1 MPQSHLPPRRRCGI
15 RPLLLAAAAVVASW
29 PQLSPGGAASYPYMS
44 WQDEFDGT
52 SVESARWAFDIGTG
66 TQYGLTGWGNNE
78 LQYYTNRSQNASVSN
93 GTLKITALKENYGGQ
108 SYTSARLKTQ
118 GLFSQAGGRFE
129 IRAALPTGQGFWPAI
144 WMMPASDTYGG
155 WAASG
160 EIDIREARGQQP
172 DRVNGTIHYGGT
184 WPSNT
189 WSESTRVLP
198 AGQTISSFHTYA
210 LEWDT
215 AAAPAIRWYVDD
227 VLYATKTLWWSSG
240 AAYPA
245 PFDKPFS
252 MLLNLAVGGNYV
264 GSPNASTPFP
274 ATMQVDYVRVS
285 TAAPPAIT
293 LAATSGTLSQ
303 AAVGNPVIA
312 AAAAVTKTGSGTV
325 VLNAA
330 NAYTGAT
337 SIVAGTLNVSNPGGL
352 LGSPVTVNSGGSL
365 AIAGAGS
372 TTIPRVTVDVG
383 GAMTLRSD
391 ISQKVSLQG
400 LTIKSGV
407 GLTIDSGTMTNG
419 YMNVFAPP
427 SAGGGY
433 LFGQSWPV
441 KDLRAQ
447 FTGSTSVTLAPCY
460 VADSGTYWYTPS
472 GQPGATG
479 NKIMEAN
486 VYGQADGTY
495 AGQAVKF
502 TGTVPSYTLQGG
514 SSGWT
519 VKAFIRDFTADYS
532 SFNEQA
538 VPISATGSFSVRLN
552 AVNDPT
558 RHVQWGLQVKGPDV
572 WITDL
577 ASKGTV
583 VVSALPTTADG
594 GKVDVGQGLITVAA
608 GLSATDLMT
617 QIIAG
622 RGDGSWNG
630 AAGITSSLIA
640 AEVARGVPRSIGW
653 MENGDGSVSFGYS
666 APGDTNNDLQVD
678 VLDVANFFAGSKF
691 DTGLPARWTEG
702 DFNYDGFVD
711 MLDAADFFSAGLFDS
726 GAYNPAATGNVVA
739 VPEPSVTLLAAA
751 IACLIRVAL
760 DPRASSGHRSRPAA
774 CSPFRNRMRAQGEP
788 GRHTG

>member
-1 MPQSHLPPRRRCGI
+1 MPYLHLPPRRRRGV
-15 RPLLLAAAAVVASW
+15 RSLLLAAAVVASW
-29 PQLSPGGAASYPYMS
+29 PQLSPGAAANYPYMS

-52 SVESARWAFDIGTG
+52 SVESARWTFDIGTG
-66 TQYGLTGWGNNE
+66 AQHGLSGWGNNE

-108 SYTSARLKTQ
+108 SYTSARLKTE

-144 WMMPASDTYGG
+144 WMLPANETYGG

-160 EIDIREARGQQP
+160 EIDIMEARGQQA
-172 DRVNGTIHYGGT
+172 DRVNAAIHYGDS
-184 WPSNT
+184 WPNNT

-198 AGQTISSFHTYA
+198 AGQTIASFHTYA

-215 AAAPAIRWYVDD
+215 ADRPAMRWYVDD

-245 PFDKPFS
+245 PFDKPFH

-264 GSPNASTPFP
+264 GSPNGSTPFP
-274 ATMQVDYVRVS
+274 GTMQVDYVRVS

-293 LAATSGTLSQ
+293 LAAPSGTLSQ
-303 AAVGNPVIA
+303 AAVGNPVIT
-312 AAAAVTKTGSGTV
+312 AAAAVTKTGAGTV

-330 NAYTGAT
+330 NAFTGAT
-337 SIVAGTLNVSNPGGL
+337 SIVAGTLNVSHPGGL
-352 LGSPVTVNSGGSL
+352 SGSPVTVNSGGSL
-365 AIAGAGS
+365 AIAGVGS
-372 TTIPRVTVDVG
+372 TTIPSVTVGVG

-391 ISQKVSLQG
+391 IPQQVSLQS
-400 LTIKSGV
+400 LTITSGV

-419 YMNVFAPP
+419 YMNVSAPP

-447 FTGSTSVTLAPCY
+447 FTGGTSVTLAPCF
-460 VADSGTYWYTPS
+460 VSDTSSYWYTPS

-495 AGQAVKF
+495 AGQSVKF
-502 TGTVPSYTLQGG
+502 SGTVPSYTLQGG
-514 SSGWT
+514 TSGWS

-532 SFNEQA
+532 SYNEQA

-608 GLSATDLMT
+608 GLSVTDLMT
-617 QIIAG
+617 EIIAG

-630 AAGITSSLIA
+630 AAGITSSLVA
-640 AEVARGVPRSIGW
+640 AEVARGALRSIGW

-726 GAYNPAATGNVVA
+726 GAYNPAAAGSVAA
-739 VPEPSVTLLAAA
+739 VPEPSVTLLGVA
-751 IACLIRVAL
+751 IACLIRFAL
-760 DPRASSGHRSRPAA
+760 DPHAS
-774 CSPFRNRMRAQGEP
+774 
-788 GRHTG
+788 

>member
-1 MPQSHLPPRRRCGI
+1 MRS
-15 RPLLLAAAAVVASW
+15 LLLAVAVVASW
-29 PQLSPGGAASYPYMS
+29 PQLSPGAAANYPYMS

-93 GTLKITALKENYGGQ
+93 GTLKITALKESYGGQ

-160 EIDIREARGQQP
+160 EIDIMEARGQQP
-172 DRVNGTIHYGGT
+172 DRVNGAIHYGGT

-215 AAAPAIRWYVDD
+215 AATPAIRWYVDD

-245 PFDKPFS
+245 PFDKPFY

-264 GSPNASTPFP
+264 GSPNGSTPFP
-274 ATMQVDYVRVS
+274 STMQVDYVRVS

-312 AAAAVTKTGSGTV
+312 AAASVTKTGTGMV

-330 NAYTGAT
+330 NAYTGTT
-337 SIVAGTLNVSNPGGL
+337 SIVAGTLAVSNPAGL
-352 LGSPVTVNSGGSL
+352 SGSPVTVNSGGSL

-372 TTIPRVTVDVG
+372 TTIPSVTVNSG

-391 ISQKVSLQG
+391 IPQQVSLQG
-400 LTIKSGV
+400 LTITSGV
-407 GLTIDSGTMTNG
+407 ALTVDSETMTNG

-433 LFGQSWPV
+433 LFGQSWAV

-486 VYGQADGTY
+486 VYGQATGTY
-495 AGQAVKF
+495 AGQSVKF
-502 TGTVPSYTLQGG
+502 SGTVPSYTLQGG
-514 SSGWT
+514 TSGWS

-532 SFNEQA
+532 SYNEQA

-558 RHVQWGLQVKGPDV
+558 RHVQWGLQMKGPDV
-572 WITDL
+572 WITEL

-583 VVSALPTTADG
+583 VVSALPTAADGGG
-594 GKVDVGQGLITVAA
+594 GKVDAGQGLITVAA
-608 GLSATDLMT
+608 GLSALDLEAE
-617 QIIAG
+617 IIAG
-622 RGDGSWNG
+622 RGDGSWRG
-630 AAGITSSLIA
+630 AAGITSSLVA
-640 AEVARGVPRSIGW
+640 AEVARGIPRSIGW
-653 MENGDGSVSFGYS
+653 MENGDGSLSFGYS

-678 VLDVANFFAGSKF
+678 VLDVANFFAGGKF
-691 DTGLPARWTEG
+691 DTGFRATWTDS
-702 DFNYDGFVD
+702 DFNYDGVVD
-711 MLDAADFFSAGLFDS
+711 MLDAADFFSAGLFDA
-726 GAYNPAATGNVVA
+726 GAYNPAAAGNVAA
-739 VPEPSVTLLAAA
+739 VPEPSLTLLGVA
-751 IACLIRVAL
+751 IACLR
-760 DPRASSGHRSRPAA
+760 RRRSATGGRTTGR
-774 CSPFRNRMRAQGEP
+774 SQGL
-788 GRHTG
+788 RTR

>member
-1 MPQSHLPPRRRCGI
+1 MRS
-15 RPLLLAAAAVVASW
+15 LLLAVAVVASW
-29 PQLSPGGAASYPYMS
+29 PQLSPGAAANYPYMS

-93 GTLKITALKENYGGQ
+93 GTLKITALKESYGGQ

-160 EIDIREARGQQP
+160 EIDIMEARGQQP
-172 DRVNGTIHYGGT
+172 DRVNGAIHYGGT

-215 AAAPAIRWYVDD
+215 AATPAIRWYVDD

-245 PFDKPFS
+245 PFDKPFY

-264 GSPNASTPFP
+264 GSPNGSTPFP
-274 ATMQVDYVRVS
+274 STMQVDYVRVS

-312 AAAAVTKTGSGTV
+312 AAASVTKTGTGMV

-330 NAYTGAT
+330 NAYTGTT
-337 SIVAGTLNVSNPGGL
+337 SIVAGTLAVSNPAGL
-352 LGSPVTVNSGGSL
+352 SGSPVTVNSGGSL

-372 TTIPRVTVDVG
+372 TTIPSVTVNSG

-391 ISQKVSLQG
+391 IPQQVSLQG
-400 LTIKSGV
+400 LTITSGV
-407 GLTIDSGTMTNG
+407 ALTVDSETMTNG

-433 LFGQSWPV
+433 LFGSGWAV

-495 AGQAVKF
+495 AGQSVKF
-502 TGTVPSYTLQGG
+502 SGTVPSYTLQGG
-514 SSGWT
+514 TSGWS

-532 SFNEQA
+532 SYNEQA

-558 RHVQWGLQVKGPDV
+558 RHVQWGLQMKGPDV
-572 WITDL
+572 WITEL

-583 VVSALPTTADG
+583 VVSALPTAADGGG
-594 GKVDVGQGLITVAA
+594 GKVDAGQGLITVAA
-608 GLSATDLMT
+608 GLSALDLEAE
-617 QIIAG
+617 IIAG
-622 RGDGSWNG
+622 RGDGSWRG
-630 AAGITSSLIA
+630 AAGITSSLVA
-640 AEVARGVPRSIGW
+640 AEVARGIPRSIGW
-653 MENGDGSVSFGYS
+653 MENGDGSLSFGYS

-678 VLDVANFFAGSKF
+678 VLDVANFFAGGKF
-691 DTGLPARWTEG
+691 DTGFRATWTDS
-702 DFNYDGFVD
+702 DFNYDGVVD
-711 MLDAADFFSAGLFDS
+711 MLDAADFFSAGLFDA
-726 GAYNPAATGNVVA
+726 GAYNPAAAGNVAA
-739 VPEPSVTLLAAA
+739 VPEPSLTLLGVA
-751 IACLIRVAL
+751 IACLR
-760 DPRASSGHRSRPAA
+760 RRRSATGGRTTGR
-774 CSPFRNRMRAQGEP
+774 SQGL
-788 GRHTG
+788 RTR

>member
-15 RPLLLAAAAVVASW
+15 RSLLLAAAVVASW
-29 PQLSPGGAASYPYMS
+29 PQLSPGAAANYPYMS

-160 EIDIREARGQQP
+160 EIDIMEARGQQP
-172 DRVNGTIHYGGT
+172 DRVNGAIHYGDS
-184 WPSNT
+184 WPNNT

-215 AAAPAIRWYVDD
+215 AGSPALRWYVDD
-227 VLYATKTLWWSSG
+227 VLYATKTAWWSSG
-240 AAYPA
+240 GAYPA
-245 PFDKPFS
+245 PFDKPFH

-264 GSPNASTPFP
+264 GSPNGSTPFP

-312 AAAAVTKTGSGTV
+312 AAASVTKTGTGMV

-330 NAYTGAT
+330 NAYTGTT
-337 SIVAGTLNVSNPGGL
+337 SIVAGTLAVSNPAGL
-352 LGSPVTVNSGGSL
+352 SGSPVTVNSGGSL

-372 TTIPRVTVDVG
+372 TTIPSVTVNAG

-391 ISQKVSLQG
+391 IPQKVSLQG
-400 LTIKSGV
+400 LTITSGV
-407 GLTIDSGTMTNG
+407 ALTVDSETMTNG

-433 LFGQSWPV
+433 LSGSGWAV

-495 AGQAVKF
+495 AGQSVKF
-502 TGTVPSYTLQGG
+502 SGTVPSYTLQGG
-514 SSGWT
+514 TSGWS

-532 SFNEQA
+532 SYNEQA

-552 AVNDPT
+552 AVNDPS
-558 RHVQWGLQVKGPDV
+558 RHVQWGLQMKGPNV

-583 VVSALPTTADG
+583 VVSALPTAADGGG
-594 GKVDVGQGLITVAA
+594 GKVDAGQGLITVAA
-608 GLSATDLMT
+608 GLSALDLEAE
-617 QIIAG
+617 IIAG
-622 RGDGSWNG
+622 RGDGSWRG
-630 AAGITSSLIA
+630 AAGITSSLVA
-640 AEVARGVPRSIGW
+640 AEVARGIPRSIGW
-653 MENGDGSVSFGYS
+653 MENGDGSLSFGYS

-678 VLDVANFFAGSKF
+678 VLDVANFFAGGKF
-691 DTGLPARWTEG
+691 DTGFRATWTDS
-702 DFNYDGFVD
+702 DFNYDGVVD
-711 MLDAADFFSAGLFDS
+711 MLDAADFFSAGLFDA
-726 GAYNPAATGNVVA
+726 GAYNPAAAGNVAA
-739 VPEPSVTLLAAA
+739 VPEPSLTLLGVA
-751 IACLIRVAL
+751 IACLR
-760 DPRASSGHRSRPAA
+760 RRRSATGGQTTGR
-774 CSPFRNRMRAQGEP
+774 SQGL
-788 GRHTG
+788 RTR

>member
-1 MPQSHLPPRRRCGI
+1 M
-15 RPLLLAAAAVVASW
+15 VSW
-29 PQLSPGGAASYPYMS
+29 PQLSPGAPANYPYMS

-160 EIDIREARGQQP
+160 EIDIMEARGQQP
-172 DRVNGTIHYGGT
+172 DRVNGAIHYGGT

-215 AAAPAIRWYVDD
+215 AATPAIRWYVDD

-245 PFDKPFS
+245 PFDKPFY

-264 GSPNASTPFP
+264 GSPNGSTPFP

-312 AAAAVTKTGSGTV
+312 AAASVTKTGTGMV

-330 NAYTGAT
+330 NAYTGTT
-337 SIVAGTLNVSNPGGL
+337 SIVAGTLAVSNPAGL
-352 LGSPVTVNSGGSL
+352 SGSPVTVNSGGSL

-372 TTIPRVTVDVG
+372 TTIPSVTVNAG

-391 ISQKVSLQG
+391 IPQKVSLQG
-400 LTIKSGV
+400 LTITSGV
-407 GLTIDSGTMTNG
+407 ALTVDSETMTNG

-433 LFGQSWPV
+433 LSGSGWAV

-495 AGQAVKF
+495 AGQSVKF
-502 TGTVPSYTLQGG
+502 SGTVPSYTLQGG
-514 SSGWT
+514 TSGWS

-532 SFNEQA
+532 SYNEQA

-552 AVNDPT
+552 AVNDPS
-558 RHVQWGLQVKGPDV
+558 RHVQWGLQMKGPNV

-577 ASKGTV
+577 ASKGNV
-583 VVSALPTTADG
+583 VVSALPTAADGGG
-594 GKVDVGQGLITVAA
+594 GKVDAGQGLITVAA
-608 GLSATDLMT
+608 GLSALDLEAE
-617 QIIAG
+617 IIAG
-622 RGDGSWNG
+622 RGDGSWRG
-630 AAGITSSLIA
+630 AAGITSSLVA
-640 AEVARGVPRSIGW
+640 AEVARGIPRSIGW
-653 MENGDGSVSFGYS
+653 MENGDGSLSFGYS
-666 APGDTNNDLQVD
+666 APGDTNNDWQVD
-678 VLDVANFFAGSKF
+678 VLDVANFFAGGKF
-691 DTGLPARWTEG
+691 DTGFRATWTDS
-702 DFNYDGFVD
+702 DFNYDGVVD
-711 MLDAADFFSAGLFDS
+711 MLDAADFFSAGLFDA
-726 GAYNPAATGNVVA
+726 GAYNPAAAGNVAA
-739 VPEPSVTLLAAA
+739 VPEPSLTLLGVA
-751 IACLIRVAL
+751 IACLR
-760 DPRASSGHRSRPAA
+760 RRRSATGGRTTGR
-774 CSPFRNRMRAQGEP
+774 SQGS
-788 GRHTG
+788 RTR

>member
-1 MPQSHLPPRRRCGI
+1 MPQIQLPARRHCGI
-15 RPLLLAAAAVVASW
+15 RSLLLAAAVVASW
-29 PQLSPGGAASYPYMS
+29 PQLSPGAAANYPYMS

-160 EIDIREARGQQP
+160 EIDIMEARGQQP
-172 DRVNGTIHYGGT
+172 DRVNGAIHYGGT

-215 AAAPAIRWYVDD
+215 AATPAIRWYVDD

-245 PFDKPFS
+245 PFDKPFY

-303 AAVGNPVIA
+303 ATVGNPVIA
-312 AAAAVTKTGSGTV
+312 AAASVTKTGTGMV

-330 NAYTGAT
+330 NAYTGTT
-337 SIVAGTLNVSNPGGL
+337 SIVAGTLAVSNPAGL
-352 LGSPVTVNSGGSL
+352 SGSPVTVNSGGSL

-372 TTIPRVTVDVG
+372 TTIPSVTVNAG

-391 ISQKVSLQG
+391 IPQKVSLQG
-400 LTIKSGV
+400 LTITSGV
-407 GLTIDSGTMTNG
+407 ALTVDSETMTNG

-433 LFGQSWPV
+433 LFGQSWAV

-460 VADSGTYWYTPS
+460 VADSGTYWYTPG

-479 NKIMEAN
+479 TKIMEAN

-495 AGQAVKF
+495 AGQSVKF
-502 TGTVPSYTLQGG
+502 SGTVPSYTLQGG
-514 SSGWT
+514 TSGWS

-532 SFNEQA
+532 SYNEQA

-552 AVNDPT
+552 AVNDPS
-558 RHVQWGLQVKGPDV
+558 RHVQWGLQMKGPNV

-583 VVSALPTTADG
+583 VVSALPTAADGGG
-594 GKVDVGQGLITVAA
+594 GKVDAGQGLITVAA
-608 GLSATDLMT
+608 GLSALDLEAE
-617 QIIAG
+617 IIAG
-622 RGDGSWNG
+622 RGDGSWRG
-630 AAGITSSLIA
+630 AAGITSSLVA
-640 AEVARGVPRSIGW
+640 AEVARGIPRSIGW
-653 MENGDGSVSFGYS
+653 MENGDGSLSFGYS
-666 APGDTNNDLQVD
+666 APGDTNNDWQVD
-678 VLDVANFFAGSKF
+678 VLDVANFFAGGKF
-691 DTGLPARWTEG
+691 DTGFRATWTDS
-702 DFNYDGFVD
+702 DFNYDGVVD
-711 MLDAADFFSAGLFDS
+711 MLDAADFFSAGLFDA
-726 GAYNPAATGNVVA
+726 GAYNPAAAGNVAA
-739 VPEPSVTLLAAA
+739 VPEPSLTLLGVA
-751 IACLIRVAL
+751 IACLR
-760 DPRASSGHRSRPAA
+760 RRRSATGGRTTGR
-774 CSPFRNRMRAQGEP
+774 SQGS
-788 GRHTG
+788 RTR

>member
-1 MPQSHLPPRRRCGI
+1 M
-15 RPLLLAAAAVVASW
+15 
-29 PQLSPGGAASYPYMS
+29 
-44 WQDEFDGT
+44 
-52 SVESARWAFDIGTG
+52 ESARWAFDIGTG

-160 EIDIREARGQQP
+160 EIDIMEARGQQP
-172 DRVNGTIHYGGT
+172 DRVNGAIHYGGT

-215 AAAPAIRWYVDD
+215 AATPAIRWYVDD

-245 PFDKPFS
+245 PFDKPFY

-312 AAAAVTKTGSGTV
+312 AAASVTKTGTGMV

-330 NAYTGAT
+330 NAYTGTT
-337 SIVAGTLNVSNPGGL
+337 SIVAGTLAVSNPAGL
-352 LGSPVTVNSGGSL
+352 SGSPVTVNSGGSL

-372 TTIPRVTVDVG
+372 TTIPSVTVNAG

-391 ISQKVSLQG
+391 IPQKVSLQG
-400 LTIKSGV
+400 LTITSGV
-407 GLTIDSGTMTNG
+407 ALTVDSETMTNG

-433 LFGQSWPV
+433 LSGSGWAV

-495 AGQAVKF
+495 AGQSVKF
-502 TGTVPSYTLQGG
+502 SGTVPSYTLQGG
-514 SSGWT
+514 TSGWS

-532 SFNEQA
+532 SYNEQA

-552 AVNDPT
+552 AVNDPS
-558 RHVQWGLQVKGPDV
+558 RHVQWGLQMKGPNV

-583 VVSALPTTADG
+583 VVSALPTAADGGG
-594 GKVDVGQGLITVAA
+594 GKVDAGQGLITVAA
-608 GLSATDLMT
+608 GLSALDLEAE
-617 QIIAG
+617 IIAG
-622 RGDGSWNG
+622 RGDGSWRG
-630 AAGITSSLIA
+630 VAGITSSLVA
-640 AEVARGVPRSIGW
+640 AEVARGIPRSIGW
-653 MENGDGSVSFGYS
+653 MENGDGSLSFGYS

-678 VLDVANFFAGSKF
+678 VLDVANFFAGGKF
-691 DTGLPARWTEG
+691 DTGFRATWTDS
-702 DFNYDGFVD
+702 DFNYDGVVD
-711 MLDAADFFSAGLFDS
+711 MLDAADFFSAGLFDA
-726 GAYNPAATGNVVA
+726 GAYNPAAAGNVAA
-739 VPEPSVTLLAAA
+739 VPEPSLTLLGVA
-751 IACLIRVAL
+751 IACLR
-760 DPRASSGHRSRPAA
+760 RRRSATGGRTTGR
-774 CSPFRNRMRAQGEP
+774 SQGS
-788 GRHTG
+788 RTR

>member
-1 MPQSHLPPRRRCGI
+1 MPYLHLPPRRRRGV
-15 RPLLLAAAAVVASW
+15 RSLLLAAAVVASW
-29 PQLSPGGAASYPYMS
+29 PQLSPGAAANYPYMS

-66 TQYGLTGWGNNE
+66 AQHGLSGWGNNE

-108 SYTSARLKTQ
+108 SYTSARLKTE

-144 WMMPASDTYGG
+144 WMLPANDTYGG

-160 EIDIREARGQQP
+160 EIDIMEARGQQA
-172 DRVNGTIHYGGT
+172 DRVNAAIHYGDS
-184 WPSNT
+184 WPNNT

-198 AGQTISSFHTYA
+198 AGQTIASFHTYA

-215 AAAPAIRWYVDD
+215 AGTPAMRWYVDD

-240 AAYPA
+240 GAYPA
-245 PFDKPFS
+245 PFDKPFH

-264 GSPNASTPFP
+264 GSPNGSTPFP
-274 ATMQVDYVRVS
+274 STMQVDYVRVS

-293 LAATSGTLSQ
+293 LAAPSGTLSQ
-303 AAVGNPVIA
+303 AAVGNPMIT
-312 AAAAVTKTGSGTV
+312 AAAAVTKTGAGTV

-337 SIVAGTLNVSNPGGL
+337 SIVAGTLNVSHPGGL
-352 LGSPVTVNSGGSL
+352 SGSPVTVNAGGSL
-365 AIAGAGS
+365 AIAGTGS
-372 TTIPRVTVDVG
+372 TSIPSVTVGVG

-391 ISQKVSLQG
+391 IPQQVSLQG
-400 LTIKSGV
+400 LTITSGV
-407 GLTIDSGTMTNG
+407 ALTVDGGTMTNG

-433 LFGQSWPV
+433 LSGQSWAV

-447 FTGSTSVTLAPCY
+447 FTGSTSVTLAPCF
-460 VADSGTYWYTPS
+460 VSDTSSYWYTPS

-495 AGQAVKF
+495 AGQSVKF
-502 TGTVPSYTLQGG
+502 SATVPSYTLQGG
-514 SSGWT
+514 TSGWS

-532 SFNEQA
+532 SYNEQA

-552 AVNDPT
+552 AVNDPS
-558 RHVQWGLQVKGPDV
+558 RHVQWGLQMKGPDV
-572 WITDL
+572 WITEL

-583 VVSALPTTADG
+583 VVSALPTAADGGG

-608 GLSATDLMT
+608 GLSVTDLMT
-617 QIIAG
+617 EIIAG

-630 AAGITSSLIA
+630 AAGITSSLVA
-640 AEVARGVPRSIGW
+640 AEVARGALRSIGW

-726 GAYNPAATGNVVA
+726 GAYNPAAAGSVA
-739 VPEPSVTLLAAA
+739 TVPEPSVTLLGVA
-751 IACLIRVAL
+751 IVWLRLRRSAIGGRTTGRRPG
-760 DPRASSGHRSRPAA
+760 PRTR
-774 CSPFRNRMRAQGEP
+774 
-788 GRHTG
+788 

>member
-15 RPLLLAAAAVVASW
+15 RSLLLAAAVVASW
-29 PQLSPGGAASYPYMS
+29 PQLSPGAAANYPYMS

-160 EIDIREARGQQP
+160 EIDIMEARGQQP
-172 DRVNGTIHYGGT
+172 DRVNGAIHYGGT

-215 AAAPAIRWYVDD
+215 AATPAIRWYVDD

-245 PFDKPFS
+245 PFDKPFY

-303 AAVGNPVIA
+303 ATVGNPVIA
-312 AAAAVTKTGSGTV
+312 AAASVTKTGTGMV

-330 NAYTGAT
+330 NAYTGTT
-337 SIVAGTLNVSNPGGL
+337 SIVAGTLAVSNPAGL
-352 LGSPVTVNSGGSL
+352 SGSPVTVNSGGSL

-372 TTIPRVTVDVG
+372 TTIPSVTVNAG

-391 ISQKVSLQG
+391 IPQKVSLQG
-400 LTIKSGV
+400 LTITSGV
-407 GLTIDSGTMTNG
+407 ALTVDSETMTNG

-433 LFGQSWPV
+433 LFGQSWAV

-460 VADSGTYWYTPS
+460 VADSGNYWYTPS

-495 AGQAVKF
+495 AGQSVKF
-502 TGTVPSYTLQGG
+502 SGTVPSYTLQGG
-514 SSGWT
+514 TSGWS

-532 SFNEQA
+532 SYNEQA

-558 RHVQWGLQVKGPDV
+558 RHVQWGLQMKGPDV
-572 WITDL
+572 WITEL
-577 ASKGTV
+577 ASKGNV
-583 VVSALPTTADG
+583 VVSALPTAADGGG
-594 GKVDVGQGLITVAA
+594 GKVDAGQGLITVAA
-608 GLSATDLMT
+608 GLSALDLEAE
-617 QIIAG
+617 IIAG
-622 RGDGSWNG
+622 RGDGSWRG
-630 AAGITSSLIA
+630 VAGITSSLVA
-640 AEVARGVPRSIGW
+640 AEVARGIPRSIGW
-653 MENGDGSVSFGYS
+653 MENGDGSLSFGYS
-666 APGDTNNDLQVD
+666 APGDTNNDWQVD
-678 VLDVANFFAGSKF
+678 VLDVANFFAGGKF
-691 DTGLPARWTEG
+691 DTGFRATWTDS
-702 DFNYDGFVD
+702 DFNYDGVVD
-711 MLDAADFFSAGLFDS
+711 MLDAADFFSAGLFDA
-726 GAYNPAATGNVVA
+726 GAYNPAAAGNVAA
-739 VPEPSVTLLAAA
+739 VPEPSLTLLGVA
-751 IACLIRVAL
+751 IACLR
-760 DPRASSGHRSRPAA
+760 RRRSATGGRTTGR
-774 CSPFRNRMRAQGEP
+774 SQGL
-788 GRHTG
+788 RTR

>member
-1 MPQSHLPPRRRCGI
+1 M
-15 RPLLLAAAAVVASW
+15 VASW
-29 PQLSPGGAASYPYMS
+29 PQLSPGAAANYPYMS

-160 EIDIREARGQQP
+160 EIDIMEARGQQP
-172 DRVNGTIHYGGT
+172 DRVNGAIHYGDS
-184 WPSNT
+184 WPNNT

-215 AAAPAIRWYVDD
+215 AATPAIRWYVDD

-245 PFDKPFS
+245 PFDKPFY

-312 AAAAVTKTGSGTV
+312 AAASVTKTGTGMV

-330 NAYTGAT
+330 NAYTGTT
-337 SIVAGTLNVSNPGGL
+337 SIVAGTLAVSNPAGL
-352 LGSPVTVNSGGSL
+352 SGSPVTVNSGGSL

-372 TTIPRVTVDVG
+372 TTIPSVTVNAG

-391 ISQKVSLQG
+391 IPQKVSLQG
-400 LTIKSGV
+400 LTITSGV
-407 GLTIDSGTMTNG
+407 ALTVDSETMTNG

-433 LFGQSWPV
+433 LSGSGWAV

-460 VADSGTYWYTPS
+460 VADSGNYWYTPS

-495 AGQAVKF
+495 AGQSVKF
-502 TGTVPSYTLQGG
+502 SGTVPSYTLQGG
-514 SSGWT
+514 TSGWS

-532 SFNEQA
+532 SYNEQA

-558 RHVQWGLQVKGPDV
+558 RHVQWGLQMKGPDV
-572 WITDL
+572 WITEL
-577 ASKGTV
+577 ASKGNV
-583 VVSALPTTADG
+583 VVSALPTAADGGG
-594 GKVDVGQGLITVAA
+594 GKVDAGQGLITVAA
-608 GLSATDLMT
+608 GLSALDLEAE
-617 QIIAG
+617 IIAG
-622 RGDGSWNG
+622 RGDGSWRG
-630 AAGITSSLIA
+630 AAGITSSLVA
-640 AEVARGVPRSIGW
+640 AEVARGIPRSIGW
-653 MENGDGSVSFGYS
+653 MENGDGSLSFGYS

-678 VLDVANFFAGSKF
+678 VLDVANFFAGGKF
-691 DTGLPARWTEG
+691 DTGFRATWTDS
-702 DFNYDGFVD
+702 DFNYDGVVD
-711 MLDAADFFSAGLFDS
+711 MLDAADFFSAGLFDA
-726 GAYNPAATGNVVA
+726 GAYNPAAAGNVAA
-739 VPEPSVTLLAAA
+739 VPEPSLTLLGVA
-751 IACLIRVAL
+751 IACLR
-760 DPRASSGHRSRPAA
+760 RRRSATGGRTTGR
-774 CSPFRNRMRAQGEP
+774 SQGL
-788 GRHTG
+788 RTR

>member
-1 MPQSHLPPRRRCGI
+1 MRS
-15 RPLLLAAAAVVASW
+15 LLLAVAVVASW
-29 PQLSPGGAASYPYMS
+29 PQLSPGAAANYPYMS

-93 GTLKITALKENYGGQ
+93 GTLKITALKESYGGQ

-160 EIDIREARGQQP
+160 EIDIMEARGQQP
-172 DRVNGTIHYGGT
+172 DRVNGAIHYGGT

-215 AAAPAIRWYVDD
+215 AATPAIRWYVDD

-245 PFDKPFS
+245 PFDKPFY

-264 GSPNASTPFP
+264 GSPNGSTPFP
-274 ATMQVDYVRVS
+274 STMQVDYVRVS

-312 AAAAVTKTGSGTV
+312 AAASVTKTGTGMV

-330 NAYTGAT
+330 NAYTGTT
-337 SIVAGTLNVSNPGGL
+337 SIVAGTLAVSNPAGL
-352 LGSPVTVNSGGSL
+352 SGSPVTVNSGGSL

-372 TTIPRVTVDVG
+372 TTIPSVTVNSG

-391 ISQKVSLQG
+391 IPQQVSLQG
-400 LTIKSGV
+400 LTITSGV
-407 GLTIDSGTMTNG
+407 ALTVDSETMTNG

-433 LFGQSWPV
+433 LFGQSWAV

-495 AGQAVKF
+495 AGQSVKF
-502 TGTVPSYTLQGG
+502 SGTVPSYTLQGG
-514 SSGWT
+514 TSGWS

-532 SFNEQA
+532 SYNEQA

-558 RHVQWGLQVKGPDV
+558 RHVQWGLQMKGPDV
-572 WITDL
+572 WITEL

-583 VVSALPTTADG
+583 VVSALPTAADGGG
-594 GKVDVGQGLITVAA
+594 GKVDAGQGLITVAA
-608 GLSATDLMT
+608 GLSALDLEAE
-617 QIIAG
+617 IIAG
-622 RGDGSWNG
+622 RGDGSWRG
-630 AAGITSSLIA
+630 AAGITSSLVA
-640 AEVARGVPRSIGW
+640 AEVARGIPRSIGW
-653 MENGDGSVSFGYS
+653 MENGDGSLSFGYS

-678 VLDVANFFAGSKF
+678 VLDVANFFAGGKF
-691 DTGLPARWTEG
+691 DTGFRATWTDS
-702 DFNYDGFVD
+702 DFNYDGVVD
-711 MLDAADFFSAGLFDS
+711 MLDAADFFSAGLFDA
-726 GAYNPAATGNVVA
+726 GAYNPAAAGNVAA
-739 VPEPSVTLLAAA
+739 VPEPSLTLLGVA
-751 IACLIRVAL
+751 IACLR
-760 DPRASSGHRSRPAA
+760 RRRSATGGRTTGR
-774 CSPFRNRMRAQGEP
+774 SQGL
-788 GRHTG
+788 RTR

>member
-1 MPQSHLPPRRRCGI
+1 MRS
-15 RPLLLAAAAVVASW
+15 LLLAVAVVASW
-29 PQLSPGGAASYPYMS
+29 PQLSPGAAANYPYMS

-93 GTLKITALKENYGGQ
+93 GTLKITALKESYGGQ

-160 EIDIREARGQQP
+160 EIDIMEARGQQP
-172 DRVNGTIHYGGT
+172 DRVNGAIHYGGT

-215 AAAPAIRWYVDD
+215 AATPAIRWYVDD
-227 VLYATKTLWWSSG
+227 GLYATKTLWWSSG

-245 PFDKPFS
+245 PFDKPFY

-264 GSPNASTPFP
+264 GSPNGSTPFP
-274 ATMQVDYVRVS
+274 STMQVDYVRVS

-312 AAAAVTKTGSGTV
+312 AAASVTKTGTGMV

-330 NAYTGAT
+330 NAYTGTT
-337 SIVAGTLNVSNPGGL
+337 SIVAGTLAVSNPAGL
-352 LGSPVTVNSGGSL
+352 SGSPVTVNSGGSL

-372 TTIPRVTVDVG
+372 TTIPSVTVNSG

-391 ISQKVSLQG
+391 IPQQVSLQG
-400 LTIKSGV
+400 LTITSGV
-407 GLTIDSGTMTNG
+407 ALTVDSETMTNG

-433 LFGQSWPV
+433 LFGQSWAV

-495 AGQAVKF
+495 AGQSVKF
-502 TGTVPSYTLQGG
+502 SGTVPSYTLQGG
-514 SSGWT
+514 TSGWS

-532 SFNEQA
+532 SYNEQA

-558 RHVQWGLQVKGPDV
+558 RHVQWGLQMKGPDV
-572 WITDL
+572 WITEL

-583 VVSALPTTADG
+583 VVSALPTAADGGG
-594 GKVDVGQGLITVAA
+594 GKVDAGQGLITVAA
-608 GLSATDLMT
+608 GLSALDLEAE
-617 QIIAG
+617 IIAG
-622 RGDGSWNG
+622 RGDGSWRG
-630 AAGITSSLIA
+630 AAGITSSLVA
-640 AEVARGVPRSIGW
+640 AEVARGIPRSIGW
-653 MENGDGSVSFGYS
+653 MENGDGSLSFGYS

-678 VLDVANFFAGSKF
+678 VLDVANFFAGGKF
-691 DTGLPARWTEG
+691 DTGFRATWTDS
-702 DFNYDGFVD
+702 DFNYDGVVD
-711 MLDAADFFSAGLFDS
+711 MLDAADFFSAGLFDA
-726 GAYNPAATGNVVA
+726 GAYNPAAAGNVAA
-739 VPEPSVTLLAAA
+739 VPEPSLTLLGVA
-751 IACLIRVAL
+751 IACLR
-760 DPRASSGHRSRPAA
+760 RRRSATGGRTTGR
-774 CSPFRNRMRAQGEP
+774 SQGL
-788 GRHTG
+788 RTR